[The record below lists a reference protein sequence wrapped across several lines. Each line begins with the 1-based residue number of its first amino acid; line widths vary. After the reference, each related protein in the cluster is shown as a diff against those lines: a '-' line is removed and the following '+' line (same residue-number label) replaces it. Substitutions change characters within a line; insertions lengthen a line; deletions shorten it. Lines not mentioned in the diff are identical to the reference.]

1 MVPPNENVEGD
12 VLPSAPTELMDP
24 AELELS
30 PDAMRAMADEV
41 LDRVIDHVASLGGQ
55 PAVGDMANAEA
66 QSRELEHPIP
76 EHGMDLA
83 DTLGPLFDEWI
94 PGTFNS
100 AGPGYLGFVP
110 GGGLFPSALADL
122 IADATN
128 RYTGVWNAS
137 PCLVQLEANVLDAF
151 RSWMGMPAT
160 TRGLLTTGGSMATFS
175 AVVSARQRLL
185 GEHLRD
191 GVLYTSSQAHHCVAK
206 AAHLAGI
213 LRDRHR
219 IIDVDDR
226 MRMRVDALAAAIDED
241 CRAGLKPFLV
251 VSAAGTTNTGAVD
264 PLEAIGEI
272 CRDRGLWHHCDAAYG
287 GFFHLVDELRPTL
300 AGMSDADSITLDPH
314 KGLFLPYGTGAVL
327 VRDGEALRE
336 AHGAH
341 ASYLP
346 PQVDDRYDPAQYGPE
361 LSRPFRGL
369 RVWLPLM
376 VFGLARI
383 REALREKH
391 ELARWCADQLL
402 EDSRFS
408 LVEPPP
414 LSLFAFRFFPHEHAT
429 ERDVDTATRTLL
441 EHVNTERKVF
451 LTGATTSGRF
461 YGRVCVLC
469 FRTRHEHVAEAVDAI
484 RRHAG

>member
-1 MVPPNENVEGD
+1 MVVSP
-12 VLPSAPTELMDP
+12 APGQAMDP
-24 AELELS
+24 AELEL
-30 PDAMRAMADEV
+30 PHHVMRAMADEV
-41 LDRVIDHVASLGGQ
+41 VERVIDHVTTLEEQGAM
-55 PAVGDMANAEA
+55 GDMARAEER
-66 QSRELEHPIP
+66 SRQLEHPIP
-76 EHGMDLA
+76 DQGMDLA
-83 DTLGPLFDEWI
+83 DALEPLFDEWI

-137 PCLVQLEANVLDAF
+137 PCLVQLEANLLDAF
-151 RSWMGMPAT
+151 RRWMGMPES
-160 TRGLLTTGGSMATFS
+160 TRGLITTGGSMATLS
-175 AVVSARQRLL
+175 AVVSARHRLL

-219 IIDVDDR
+219 IIEVDEH
-226 MRMRVDALAAAIDED
+226 MRMRVDALASAIDED
-241 CRAGLKPFLV
+241 RRSGLKPFLV

-264 PLEAIGEI
+264 PLEPIGEL
-272 CRDRGLWHHCDAAYG
+272 CRDQGLWHHCDAAYG
-287 GFFHLVDELRPTL
+287 GFFQLVDELKPTL
-300 AGMSDADSITLDPH
+300 AGLGAADSVTLDPH
-314 KGLFLPYGTGAVL
+314 KGLFLPYGTGALL
-327 VRDGEALRE
+327 VRDGDALRQ

-369 RVWLPLM
+369 AVWLPL
-376 VFGLARI
+376 VLFGLERFRA
-383 REALREKH
+383 ALREKH
-391 ELARWCADQLL
+391 ELARWCADELL
-402 EDSRFS
+402 KDPRFS
-408 LVEPPP
+408 VIDPPP
-414 LSLFAFRFFPHEHAT
+414 LSLFAFRYRPRPDAT
-429 ERDVDTATRTLL
+429 DEAIDDATRALL
-441 EHVNTERKVF
+441 ERVNQERKVF
-451 LTGATTSGRF
+451 LTGATAEGRF

-469 FRTRHEHVAEAVDAI
+469 FRTRRRHVAQAVEAL
-484 RRHAG
+484 RHHAR

>member
-1 MVPPNENVEGD
+1 
-12 VLPSAPTELMDP
+12 MDP
-24 AELELS
+24 ADLELS
-30 PDAMRAMADEV
+30 PQAMRAMADEV
-41 LDRVIDHVASLGGQ
+41 LERVVDHVATLGEQG
-55 PAVGDMANAEA
+55 AMGDMADAERR
-66 QSRELEHPIP
+66 SRQLDHPIG
-76 EHGMDLA
+76 EQGMELA
-83 DTLGPLFDEWI
+83 DALEPLFEQWI

-151 RSWMGMPAT
+151 RRWMGMPDT
-160 TRGLLTTGGSMATFS
+160 TRGLITTGGSMATLS
-175 AVVSARQRLL
+175 AVVSARHRLL

-219 IIDVDDR
+219 IIEVDER
-226 MRMRVDALAAAIDED
+226 MRMRVDALEDAIAKDR
-241 CRAGLKPFLV
+241 RAGLKPFLV

-264 PLEAIGEI
+264 PLASIGDL
-272 CRDRGLWHHCDAAYG
+272 CRSQDLWHHCDAAYG
-287 GFFHLVDELRPTL
+287 GFFQLVDELRPTL
-300 AGMSDADSITLDPH
+300 AGLEAADSVTLDPH
-314 KGLFLPYGTGAVL
+314 KGLFLPYGTGALL
-327 VRDGEALRE
+327 VRDGDALRQ

-346 PQVDDRYDPAQYGPE
+346 PLMGDRYDPAQYGPE

-369 RVWLPLM
+369 RVWLPL
-376 VFGLARI
+376 VLFGLERFRA
-383 REALREKH
+383 ALREKR
-391 ELARWCADQLL
+391 ELARWCAVELL
-402 EDSRFS
+402 ADERFS
-408 LVEPPP
+408 VLEPPP
-414 LSLFAFRFFPHEHAT
+414 LSLFAFRFRPHPGAT
-429 ERDVDTATRTLL
+429 DEAIDEATGALL
-441 EHVNTERKVF
+441 ERVNAERQVF
-451 LTGATTSGRF
+451 LTGATAAGRF

-469 FRTRHEHVAEAVDAI
+469 FRTRRKHVAQAVEALHRLAS
-484 RRHAG
+484 